1 MKPKKKDKEFVI
13 LEYILHLLALIA
25 IGLFIYTCFFVQSFV
40 PKVVSIVINIMTL
53 LQWAAFNIITK
64 KNYNEW

>member
-13 LEYILHLLALIA
+13 LEYIIHSLALIA
-25 IGLFIYTCFFVQSFV
+25 IGLLIYTCFFVQSFV

-53 LQWAAFNIITK
+53 GQWAAFNIITK
-64 KNYNEW
+64 KN